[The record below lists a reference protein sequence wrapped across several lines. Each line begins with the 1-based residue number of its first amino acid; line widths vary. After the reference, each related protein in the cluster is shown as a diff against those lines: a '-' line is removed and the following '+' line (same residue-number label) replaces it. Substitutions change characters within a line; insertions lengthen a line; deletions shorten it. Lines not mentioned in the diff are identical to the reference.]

1 MNFNHILQLPIWI
14 ESRKCWLINDSFF
27 KNIFQQQELLPIQY
41 FLSWKQQLPQ
51 FKKKKELG
59 KEQHNREFK
68 WTLCI
73 LWGAALIMSKEQRVY
88 VKLGL
93 AWNHGQ
99 SLTSHD
105 WEILIYLCFYFF
117 TYKYGL
123 FYLISEL
130 LQGNS
135 RKESSIFLAGPPLLT
150 PRPASTAT
158 VVMSHGGNLPNGMD
172 AHRTQ
177 ENISIQKNSEITPQT
192 WGQWNDISHKFLP
205 QLQL

>member
-1 MNFNHILQLPIWI
+1 MTHSLKTFSSNRNF
-14 ESRKCWLINDSFF
+14 
-27 KNIFQQQELLPIQY
+27 FQFNT
-41 FLSWKQQLPQ
+41 FLAENNNYHNL
-51 FKKKKELG
+51 KKKKELG

-192 WGQWNDISHKFLP
+192 WGQRNDISHKFLP